1 MARNRQK
8 QHASK
13 IDSIN
18 RKFHQ
23 LKFRIFDPR
32 CLGRPQQSL
41 LPWVSH
47 T

>member
-1 MARNRQK
+1 MAGNRER

-13 IDSIN
+13 IVSNN

-23 LKFRIFDPR
+23 LKYQVFNPQ
-32 CLGRPQQSL
+32 CLWRPQSL